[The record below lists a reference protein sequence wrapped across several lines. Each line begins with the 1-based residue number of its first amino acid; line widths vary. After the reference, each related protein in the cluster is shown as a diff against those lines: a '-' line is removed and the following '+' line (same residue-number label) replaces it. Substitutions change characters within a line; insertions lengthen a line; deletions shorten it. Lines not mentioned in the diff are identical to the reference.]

1 MLMRVFNIF
10 SFRFLLKISI
20 YLLNSTTVS
29 PLFGSLAAAHGDGQM
44 GRPHMYR
51 AAEATMIE
59 LTLHSM

>member
-1 MLMRVFNIF
+1 
-10 SFRFLLKISI
+10 
-20 YLLNSTTVS
+20 LNSTTVS